1 MALVVARAGSM
12 SVARASVMGKKVSAV
27 AEVAGTGEWS
37 VKNRY
42 FGRGYGVG
50 SRRGG
55 VHRFEGQSVGGC
67 GGGSV
72 VLMSG
77 ASMAM
82 NVGDWVVKSGR
93 IGVDC
98 VNINIVGGCGVG
110 ICRGG
115 V

>member
-12 SVARASVMGKKVSAV
+12 SVARASAMGKKVSAV

-67 GGGSV
+67 GDGSV
-72 VLMSG
+72 VLMSS

-82 NVGDWVVKSGR
+82 NIGD
-93 IGVDC
+93 
-98 VNINIVGGCGVG
+98 
-110 ICRGG
+110 
-115 V
+115 